1 MKKMK
6 KRTSNLLYKAHI
18 LINEATGIDV
28 PKYKLDEAKR
38 EARKLYKQI
47 KDLDPKIY
55 NILKED
61 L

>member
-1 MKKMK
+1 MQKMK
-6 KRTSNLLYKAHI
+6 KTTSKLLYKAHL
-18 LINEATGIDV
+18 LINNATGTDV

-38 EARKLYKQI
+38 EARKIYKQI